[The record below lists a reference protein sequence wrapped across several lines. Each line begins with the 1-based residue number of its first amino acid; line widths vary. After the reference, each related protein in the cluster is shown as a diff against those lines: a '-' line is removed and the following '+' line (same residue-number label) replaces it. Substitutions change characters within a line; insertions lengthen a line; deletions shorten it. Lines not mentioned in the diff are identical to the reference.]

1 MNFEDEIQDMLFSQ
15 EDPNPVR
22 NVYDKNTTPPPIL
35 LPVNYY
41 RKFWTR

>member
-15 EDPNPVR
+15 EDSNPSR
-22 NVYDKNTTPPPIL
+22 KVYDKNTTLPPVL

-41 RKFWTR
+41 RKS